1 MRELEV
7 VRYKKAVDNNQA
19 DDTIGQIQTMVQL
32 LNNNRGGM
40 EKARIEALLLQL
52 KKVLEVI
59 IGVFNLRRNM
69 SIS

>member
-7 VRYKKAVDNNQA
+7 VRYKKAVDNEQA
-19 DDTIGQIQTMVQL
+19 DDAIGQIQSMVQS

-59 IGVFNLRRNM
+59 IGD
-69 SIS
+69 